1 MAYFLGIDIGSGTSK
16 GVLTQGDNILACHKL
31 ASGMDYRL
39 AAQQLKDELLTGASI
54 AKKNIAYTATTGH
67 GDGVISFSNKHIAD
81 MRCCARGM
89 HHIFPSVHTIID
101 VQGQYSQVIRLN
113 DNGQVIN
120 FAISEICASGGGIFL
135 EIIANV
141 LQIKLEDMGTLS
153 LQSKNPVVFTTGC
166 AVFGE
171 SEAVSRVAEGIP
183 KEDIVAGVHR
193 ALASKIFSLIDRV
206 GREESCA
213 ISGGGGLNT
222 GLVRNLEEL
231 GIKLLIPPQPQFTNA
246 IGAALIAE
254 ELFSQEK

>member
-67 GDGVISFSNKHIAD
+67 GDGVISFSNQHIAD